1 MYNKDTQQNQALI
14 VIDMQNDFIEGGALA
29 VPGSL
34 NIIKSVNNLIENYNN
49 IVFTQDWHPSNHE
62 SFNGT
67 WPPHCIQGS
76 FGAEIH
82 CDISTTKA
90 QLILRKGY
98 RQHIDSYSAFFE
110 NDYLTPTGLSSYLKE
125 REIKDLV
132 LCGLALD
139 FCVGYSAL
147 DAIKCGFNVSIILSA
162 SKAIDIDSS
171 LATMLEQL
179 KQHNVEL
186 LLG

>member
-1 MYNKDTQQNQALI
+1 MDNKDTQQNSALI
-14 VIDMQNDFIEGGALA
+14 VVDMQNDFIEGGALA

-34 NIIKSVNNLIENYNN
+34 NVVKPVNKLIESYDN
-49 IVFTQDWHPSNHE
+49 IVFTQDWRPSNHE
-62 SFNGT
+62 SFKHT

-76 FGAEIH
+76 FGSEIH
-82 CDISTTKA
+82 SEISTTKA

-110 NDYLTPTGLSSYLKE
+110 NDHITPTGLSSYLKE
-125 REIKDLV
+125 REIKNLI

-147 DAIKCGFNVSIILSA
+147 DAVKCGFNASIILSA
-162 SKAIDIDSS
+162 SKAIDMDSS
-171 LATMLEQL
+171 LTTMLEKL
-179 KQHNVEL
+179 KQNNVEL